1 MMVLLT
7 VINLK
12 MVFFVMWA
20 TFSLILING
29 NLNKMI
35 EGSRMNGEEIRVQ
48 KKKGG
53 REV

>member
-1 MMVLLT
+1 
-7 VINLK
+7 
-12 MVFFVMWA
+12 MWA

-48 KKKGG
+48 KKKKEGEKYERG
-53 REV
+53 